1 MRNTAFALIFAVVA
15 AMLPAYTGSAL
26 AQTNGQPTAG
36 PASSVVIPDNFN
48 QPPSTAAAAGDGPAQ
63 IKAEAQQPGTVVING
78 VRYYLTTKTQYE
90 FWLALMTVVIGL
102 SAMALVCFCFLFSN
116 HLAPKT
122 DDFVKLFAFVVVVFS
137 AMFLIAVGYNDSQ
150 TAPVYSL
157 LGTIIGYIFGRE
169 ITGRQQRQ
177 EVATAAADPAPPR
190 APTANT
196 GGAGQQ

>member
-1 MRNTAFALIFAVVA
+1 MRYPAFALIFALVVA
-15 AMLPAYTGSAL
+15 LLPAYAGSAL
-26 AQTNGQPTAG
+26 AQTNGQPAAG
-36 PASSVVIPDNFN
+36 SPSSVAIPSNFN
-48 QPPSTAAAAGDGPAQ
+48 QPPSPAGDGSAQ
-63 IKAEAQQPGTVVING
+63 TKAEAQQPGTVVING

-102 SAMALVCFCFLFSN
+102 AAMALVCFCFLFSN

-177 EVATAAADPAPPR
+177 EAEKAVDDSAPPR
-190 APTANT
+190 PPVAHA